1 MPLPRAAAAL
11 LLAMCGVPS
20 LARPAAPRVH
30 TVTLGPVRRLPYVAA
45 DAARETKDDEMGVLR
60 VRALTVD
67 GKLRE
72 WTTGDQHD
80 VTDRSFVTR
89 RVLHVNDMLPNEKAG
104 RWVWQPGPWLLVDRV
119 SGRITALHLPDFD
132 SSISGV
138 VWYRDYAAYC
148 GIHTAAKGGGLSAEV
163 WQIGAH
169 RAALQKVIGPWP
181 QTERVRPVCAPAA
194 WQREPMRVTLRATG
208 GDPLVFSVVGTSS
221 LLVEDGEGG
230 DDENP

>member
-1 MPLPRAAAAL
+1 MTLARAAAGFVLAAFL
-11 LLAMCGVPS
+11 LPQ
-20 LARPAAPRVH
+20 LARSAAPRTH
-30 TVTLGPVRRLPYVAA
+30 TVTLGTVRRVPYLAA
-45 DAARETKDDEMGVLR
+45 DVAREAREDEAGTLR
-60 VRALTVD
+60 IRPLTVD

-89 RVLHVNDMLPNEKAG
+89 RVLHVNDSLPGEKTA

-119 SGRITALHLPDFD
+119 SGRIAALHLPDFD
-132 SSISGV
+132 SSISDV

-148 GIHTAAKGGGLSAEV
+148 GIHTAVKGGGVSAEV
-163 WQIGAH
+163 WQIGAR
-169 RAALQKVIGPWP
+169 RAALQKVIAPWP
-181 QTERVRPVCAPAA
+181 QPERVRPVCAPAA

-208 GDPLVFSVVGTSS
+208 GDPLVYSVVGTSS

-230 DDENP
+230 DDDN

>member
-1 MPLPRAAAAL
+1 MPLLRVPGLLLVACALPIACAAATK
-11 LLAMCGVPS
+11 
-20 LARPAAPRVH
+20 VH
-30 TVTLGPVRRLPYVAA
+30 TVTLGPARRVPYVAP
-45 DAARETKDDEMGVLR
+45 DVAREAKEDGAGTLR
-60 VRALTVD
+60 IRSLTVD
-67 GKLRE
+67 DKLRE

-89 RVLHVNDMLPNEKAG
+89 RVLHVNDALPGEKAG

-132 SSISGV
+132 SSISDV

-148 GIHTAAKGGGLSAEV
+148 GVHTAVKGGGLSAEV
-163 WQIGAH
+163 WQIGAR
-169 RAALQKVIGPWP
+169 RAALQKVIAAWP
-181 QTERVRPVCAPAA
+181 QPERVRPVCASAT

-208 GDPLVFSVVGTSS
+208 GDPLVYSVVGTSS

-230 DDENP
+230 DEDN